1 MRRWDVDERGRGVAD
16 ARPFL
21 AGARELLAAMDEPD
35 WVAEEP
41 EAHLLP
47 HVRRAC
53 AAAGSQLA
61 LDASHVE
68 DDGVLVLELRFR
80 GEGGRR
86 EAIQAVWAL
95 LGEFAENASYVRG
108 PADEGEAVWEIVT
121 GMLAR
126 DTTFAP
132 HGHTL
137 RLRVADVP

>member
-1 MRRWDVDERGRGVAD
+1 VRRWDVDERGRGVAD
-16 ARPFL
+16 ARGFL

-53 AAAGSQLA
+53 TTPGSELA

-68 DDGVLVLELRFR
+68 EDGVLVLELRYR
-80 GEGGRR
+80 GNGGRR
-86 EAIQAVWAL
+86 EAIRAVWAL

-108 PADEGEAVWEIVT
+108 PADEGEAVWEVVT

-132 HGHTL
+132 HGHTV